1 MYEESFKMPFVIKNP
16 KTITAGTTSDAMIM
30 NVDFAPTLLDMAGLE
45 IPSEMQGKSFKGAFE
60 GDDKNQRKSV
70 YYHYYEYPIWH
81 KVQPH
86 YGIKTDRYK
95 LMHFYY
101 TMDEW
106 ELYDLETD
114 PNEMNNIYSQASP
127 ELIDNLKKELQQLRT
142 EYKDDGSIEEMK
154 RMTDTVITRVY
165 NEPKIY
171 KESNKYKK

>member
-1 MYEESFKMPFVIKNP
+1 
-16 KTITAGTTSDAMIM
+16 
-30 NVDFAPTLLDMAGLE
+30 
-45 IPSEMQGKSFKGAFE
+45 
-60 GDDKNQRKSV
+60 
-70 YYHYYEYPIWH
+70 
-81 KVQPH
+81 
-86 YGIKTDRYK
+86 
-95 LMHFYY
+95 MHFYY

-114 PNEMNNIYSQASP
+114 PNEMNNIYAQASP

-171 KESNKYKK
+171 KESNKNKK